1 MKITNVGRIR
11 RRLTKI
17 QENGDSMA
25 NPQLEEGYT
34 SIANEILC
42 ELCKISFN
50 GTELK
55 VIICIFRYTFGFHR
69 KSHKLSASFIAK
81 WINCDSRSVKR
92 ALKTLQEKKI
102 IICINSDQRGVTS
115 ELMFNKDYEQWVT
128 DDKAVTSDKVVT
140 GDKVVPRPV
149 TEPSPEPVT
158 ELSHKKRNKGNKN
171 IKEKYYDDFFE
182 KVWKAYPKKM
192 GKSSV
197 SKQAKKEL
205 YEAGETVV
213 LEAIKSYVA
222 DIEKNGTET
231 QYILYGSTFFNRRW
245 HDYVREPE
253 RQVKIK
259 LEEPAEKRI
268 DLWSE
273 E

>member
-1 MKITNVGRIR
+1 M
-11 RRLTKI
+11 
-17 QENGDSMA
+17 
-25 NPQLEEGYT
+25 
-34 SIANEILC
+34 
-42 ELCKISFN
+42 
-50 GTELK
+50 
-55 VIICIFRYTFGFHR
+55 
-69 KSHKLSASFIAK
+69 
-81 WINCDSRSVKR
+81 
-92 ALKTLQEKKI
+92 
-102 IICINSDQRGVTS
+102 
-115 ELMFNKDYEQWVT
+115 
-128 DDKAVTSDKVVT
+128 
-140 GDKVVPRPV
+140 
-149 TEPSPEPVT
+149 T
-158 ELSHKKRNKGNKN
+158 ELSHKKRNKRNKN

>member
-1 MKITNVGRIR
+1 
-11 RRLTKI
+11 
-17 QENGDSMA
+17 MA
-25 NPQLEEGYT
+25 NPQLENGYT
-34 SIANEILC
+34 SIANEILDN
-42 ELCKISFN
+42 LYKLPLN

-55 VIICIFRYTFGFHR
+55 VVSCIFRYTFGFSR
-69 KSHKLSASFIAK
+69 KSHKLSASFIAR
-81 WINCDSRSVKR
+81 WGNCDLRAVKR
-92 ALKTLQEKKI
+92 ALKKLQENRI
-102 IICINSDQRGVTS
+102 IICINSEQRGVTA
-115 ELMFNKDYEQWVT
+115 ELMFNKDYEQWRTGGENVT
-128 DDKAVTSDKVVT
+128 GGQNVTSGQNVT
-140 GDKVVPRPV
+140 GVVV
-149 TEPSPEPVT
+149 KMSPEPVVKM
-158 ELSHKKRNKGNKN
+158 SPKKRKKENKN

-213 LEAIKSYVA
+213 LEAIKSYMA
-222 DIEKNGTET
+222 DIEKNGTEA

-245 HDYVREPE
+245 RDYVREPG
-253 RQVKIK
+253 QQATTKP
-259 LEEPAEKRI
+259 EEPAEERI